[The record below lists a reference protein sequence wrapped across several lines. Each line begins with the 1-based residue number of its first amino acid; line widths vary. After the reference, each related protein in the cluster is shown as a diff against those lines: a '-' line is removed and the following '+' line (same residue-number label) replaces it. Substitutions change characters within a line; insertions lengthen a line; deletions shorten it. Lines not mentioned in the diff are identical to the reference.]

1 MAGLGSLSP
10 IDLDTRHP
18 NFPRECMAWVS
29 QAQREI
35 AEIVA
40 ATERAITG
48 SKELLTEVDHML
60 ARR

>member
-40 ATERAITG
+40 ATERAM